1 MKKVAIIG
9 YTGFIGRN
17 LSKKI
22 KTKYLYNSENI
33 NEIKYKNFDKIY
45 CCGTSSLIWKANKD
59 PEKDFF
65 KIFELIKNISTVKCK
80 LFILISTIEV
90 YEDVSDCG
98 EKTFIYKKGLSYGS
112 NRFFLENF
120 VSTRFKKY
128 CIVRLPVVYGEGL
141 KKNIIYNLLNKNQI
155 KNINPNDI
163 LQYYPV
169 DKLYLDINFSIKNN
183 LSLINLSSEPIKNS
197 EIIKIFYKKIIS
209 NKKKMAIRNYNMKS
223 IYSKI
228 WNKKN
233 YIYTKK
239 YIINDLI
246 KFKNNFLKK

>member
-1 MKKVAIIG
+1 
-9 YTGFIGRN
+9 
-17 LSKKI
+17 
-22 KTKYLYNSENI
+22 
-33 NEIKYKNFDKIY
+33 
-45 CCGTSSLIWKANKD
+45 
-59 PEKDFF
+59 
-65 KIFELIKNISTVKCK
+65 
-80 LFILISTIEV
+80 
-90 YEDVSDCG
+90 
-98 EKTFIYKKGLSYGS
+98 
-112 NRFFLENF
+112 
-120 VSTRFKKY
+120 
-128 CIVRLPVVYGEGL
+128 VRLPVVYGEGL
-141 KKNIIYNLLNKNQI
+141 KKNIIYDLLNKNQI

-197 EIIKIFYKKIIS
+197 EIIKIFYKKIIL
-209 NKKKMAIRNYNMKS
+209 NKKKIAIRNYNMKS